1 MRVTREQAAANR
13 EQVVVSAAAQFRK
26 HGFSGVSISDVM
38 KAAGLTHG
46 GFYGHFSS
54 KQALESEVCRRGLA
68 ESVAAVDAVM
78 DGGPDGTPSPGS
90 SFLRRF
96 VDAYVSADHRDAP
109 EDGCTVAALACDAG
123 RSEPEIQK
131 LFVDGIT
138 GMAGS
143 LAGLRRQDAPDEE
156 RHDVPDLA
164 TLSSMV
170 GALVLSR
177 AVATAD
183 PALSEEILAATREHI
198 EARTATAGD

>member
-26 HGFSGVSISDVM
+26 NGFSGVSISDVM

-78 DGGPDGTPSPGS
+78 DDDPDGAPSTGS

-96 VDAYVSADHRDAP
+96 VDAYVSTDHRDAP

-123 RSEPEIQK
+123 RSDPGIQK

-143 LAGLRRQDAPDEE
+143 LAGLRRQDSPDGEQ
-156 RHDVPDLA
+156 HDVPDLA
-164 TLSSMV
+164 TLSSMI

-183 PALSEEILAATREHI
+183 PALSEEILAATREQI
-198 EARTATAGD
+198 EARTAAPGN

>member
-13 EQVVVSAAAQFRK
+13 EQVVVSAARQFRK
-26 HGFSGVSISDVM
+26 HGFSAVSISDVM

-54 KQALESEVCRRGLA
+54 KQALESEVCRRGLT

-78 DGGPDGTPSPGS
+78 NDEPDGVPSADS

-96 VDAYVSADHRDAP
+96 VDEYVSADHRDAP

-143 LAGLRRQDAPDEE
+143 LARLRRQDSPDAEQ
-156 RHDVPDLA
+156 HDVPDLA

-177 AVATAD
+177 AVASAD
-183 PALSEEILAATREHI
+183 PALAEEILAATRERI
-198 EARTATAGD
+198 ESRAAAPGG